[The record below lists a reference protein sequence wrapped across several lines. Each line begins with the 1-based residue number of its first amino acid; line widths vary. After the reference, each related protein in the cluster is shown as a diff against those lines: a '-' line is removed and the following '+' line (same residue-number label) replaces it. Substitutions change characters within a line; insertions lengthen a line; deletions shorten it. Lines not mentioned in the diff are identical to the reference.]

1 MKIKK
6 IQWGNK
12 FVWNG
17 CERYFKEL
25 PFNMTASVRETY
37 SEFYAW
43 SIKQVAI
50 VIASGKADT
59 IDEAKAACEDAWES
73 IVMEALE
80 EETEKLGHF
89 GNGFLWDNP

>member
-6 IQWGNK
+6 IQWCNK

-25 PFNMTASVRETY
+25 PFNMTAFVWEMVP
-37 SEFYAW
+37 EFCAW
-43 SIKQVAI
+43 SIRQGMK
-50 VIASGKADT
+50 VIASGRVDT
-59 IDEAKAACEDAWES
+59 IDKAKADCENAWES

-80 EETEKLGHF
+80 EETENVNMEDICK
-89 GNGFLWDNP
+89 

>member
-12 FVWNG
+12 YVRNG
-17 CERYFKEL
+17 CERCFKEL
-25 PFNMTASVRETY
+25 PFNMTALVRERVQ
-37 SEFYAW
+37 EFYAW
-43 SIKQVAI
+43 SIKQGTK

-59 IDEAKAACEDAWES
+59 MNEAKAACENAWES

-80 EETEKLGHF
+80 
-89 GNGFLWDNP
+89 D

>member
-1 MKIKK
+1 MKIRK

-17 CERYFKEL
+17 CERYLKEL
-25 PFNMTASVRETY
+25 PFNMTTLVRETY

-43 SIKQVAI
+43 SIKQGTK

-59 IDEAKAACEDAWES
+59 MNEAKSACEDAWES

-80 EETEKLGHF
+80 A
-89 GNGFLWDNP
+89 

>member
-25 PFNMTASVRETY
+25 PFNMTALVRETC
-37 SEFYAW
+37 SEFCAW
-43 SIKQVAI
+43 SIKQGTK

-59 IDEAKAACEDAWES
+59 IDEAKAACENAWES

-80 EETEKLGHF
+80 
-89 GNGFLWDNP
+89 D

>member
-12 FVWNG
+12 LVWDG

-25 PFNMTASVRETY
+25 PFNITALVRETY
-37 SEFYAW
+37 SGFYAW
-43 SIKQVAI
+43 FIRQGTK

-59 IDEAKAACEDAWES
+59 MNEAKAACEDAWES
-73 IVMEALE
+73 LVMEALE
-80 EETEKLGHF
+80 D
-89 GNGFLWDNP
+89 LWIG

>member
-1 MKIKK
+1 MEHEGVMKIKK

-25 PFNMTASVRETY
+25 PFNMTTLVREMAP
-37 SEFYAW
+37 EFYAW
-43 SIKQVAI
+43 SIRQGTK

-59 IDEAKAACEDAWES
+59 IDEAKADCENAWES

-80 EETEKLGHF
+80 A
-89 GNGFLWDNP
+89 